1 MNNLVDINNVTIGIK
16 EFQNNRVV
24 TFKDIDKVHNRPDGT
39 ARNAFNRNK
48 KRFVENED
56 YYLVTRN
63 NPMYVSCTLSENIPP
78 KGITLLT
85 ESGYLMVSK
94 VFDDDTAWD
103 VQRKLVN
110 AYFKS
115 KDIQQTQSLDL
126 SPIVNAIVL
135 IQNDLQALKNTNQ
148 KQIQRKR
155 YSRWQSRI
163 FKKCNLLSEYLDIEI
178 KTIFHNLYIELED
191 MNGDLD
197 LNKYMEDYKYEMDV
211 NTCFQ
216 LDVVEHYPK
225 IKEKFESLIDS
236 ILDKCGLLNQ
246 EDNKP
251 IKRKTIFDD
260 ILNK

>member
-1 MNNLVDINNVTIGIK
+1 MNNLIEINNVAIGIK

-24 TFKDIDKVHNRPDGT
+24 TFKDVDKVHNRPDGT
-39 ARNAFNRNK
+39 ARKAFNRNK
-48 KRFVENED
+48 NRFIENVD
-56 YYLVTRN
+56 YYLMTRD
-63 NPMYVSCTLSENIPP
+63 NPMSVSWTLSENIPP

-110 AYFKS
+110 GYFKS
-115 KDIQQTQSLDL
+115 KDIQQPQTLDL

-135 IQNDLQALKNTNQ
+135 MQNDINEIKNNNQ

-163 FKKCNLLSEYLDIEI
+163 FEKCNLLSEYLNVEI

-225 IKEKFESLIDS
+225 IKENFESLIDS
-236 ILDKCGLLNQ
+236 ILEKCGLLNK
-246 EDNKP
+246 ENNIP

-260 ILNK
+260 ILNN